1 MSKKND
7 KYLKINGHVV
17 RLPKKGL
24 NNKSAQKVAN
34 GLLDARENGLIEEKH
49 EAARKEYAELLKEG
63 WKKTSIFRSYF

>member
-1 MSKKND
+1 MSKKSD
-7 KYLKINGHVV
+7 KYLKVNGHVV

-49 EAARKEYAELLKEG
+49 EAAIPRHLRNIEK
-63 WKKTSIFRSYF
+63 